1 MCGIAGYFGSKKI
14 EQGVINETLHLM
26 KRRGPNGQKHFQH
39 ILSNVKRC
47 TFLHS
52 RLSIIDLDH
61 RSDQP
66 FHYKN
71 KTIIFNGEIYNYLE
85 VKEKLKRLGHEFH
98 TDSDTEVLIHALDE
112 WGSAALNIIEGMWAF
127 ALLDR
132 QQNTITLSRDPFGE
146 KPLYF
151 YQPERGEIYFGSEI
165 KFIAS
170 LAEKKFTPNNDH
182 ICRFLVNGYKA
193 LYKTGETFFREIQEL
208 PRATCMQID
217 LDGAQRRIQYWH
229 PKVHIQQDMS
239 FAEAVEGTRE
249 RLINSV
255 KMRLRSDVPIAFC
268 MSGGVDSNSLISI
281 AKRVFNYDVHG
292 FTILNS
298 DSRYEE
304 QDMIDIGVKELGIK
318 HDGFPIDSTHFFERF
333 RELISYHDAP
343 IITIS
348 FYLNWLLQE
357 QISKLGYHIS
367 ISGTAADELFS
378 GYFDHHV
385 MYFHDVQNDPIL
397 LKESIQNW
405 ERDIAPIVRNPYLQ
419 NSHEFINN
427 PFQRNH
433 AYLNNHKYASYLQN
447 HWSEPFTETYFRTGL
462 LQNRMMNEL
471 FHETTPISLH
481 EDDLNAMYYSI
492 ENRAPFLD
500 RDLLEFS
507 HSIPTKHLVKQGKA
521 KAVLREAMR
530 GIVPDA
536 ILDNKRKVGFN
547 APVTDLLQTNQSSVR
562 DYLLQDS
569 PIFDILKMEPVA
581 EMISQA
587 NHPNSDSKFL
597 FSFVSA
603 KMFLE
608 EFS

>member
-1 MCGIAGYFGSKKI
+1 MCGIAGYFGSKEI
-14 EQGVINETLHLM
+14 DSSIIYQTLDLM
-26 KRRGPNGQKHFQH
+26 KRRGPNGQKHSQH
-39 ILSNVKRC
+39 IFGGMKQC
-47 TFLHS
+47 TLLHS

-66 FHYKN
+66 FHYKQ
-71 KTIIFNGEIYNYLE
+71 KTIVFNGEIYNYLE
-85 VKEKLKRLGHEFH
+85 VREKLKLLGHQFL

-112 WGSAALNIIEGMWAF
+112 WGHAALNIIEGMWAF

-132 QQNTITLSRDPFGE
+132 QNNTLMLARDPFGE

-151 YQPERGEIYFGSEI
+151 YQPERGEVYFGSEI
-165 KFIAS
+165 KFIAA
-170 LAEKKFTPNNDH
+170 LARKKFTPNNDH
-182 ICRFLVNGYKA
+182 ICRFLVNGYKS

-208 PRATCMQID
+208 PRASFMELD
-217 LDGAQRRIQYWH
+217 LDGGQKRIQYWH
-229 PKVHIQQDMS
+229 PKIQTQEDMS
-239 FAEAVEGTRE
+239 FAEAVAGTRE

-255 KMRLRSDVPIAFC
+255 KMRLRSDIPIAFC

-292 FTILNS
+292 FTIINS

-318 HDGFPIDSTHFFERF
+318 HSGFPIDSSHFFERF
-333 RELISYHDAP
+333 RDQISYHDAP

-367 ISGTAADELFS
+367 ISGTAADELLS
-378 GYFDHHV
+378 GYFDHHL
-385 MYFHDVQNDPIL
+385 MYFHDVQNDSNL
-397 LKESIQNW
+397 LKESIHNW
-405 ERDIAPIVRNPYLQ
+405 QRDIAPIVRNPLLQ
-419 NSHEFINN
+419 DPMSFIRN
-427 PFQRNH
+427 PFQREH
-433 AYLNNHKYASYLQN
+433 AYLNNDKYASYLKN
-447 HWSEPFTETYFRTGL
+447 HWSESFTETYFREGL
-462 LQNRMMNEL
+462 LQNRMMNEI

-500 RDLLEFS
+500 RDLFEFS
-507 HSIPTKHLVKQGKA
+507 HSIPAKHLVQDGKA
-521 KAVLREAMR
+521 KVVLREAMR
-530 GIVPDA
+530 GIVPDP

-547 APVTDLLQTNQSSVR
+547 APVTDLLQTNQSNVQK
-562 DYLLQDS
+562 YLLQDS
-569 PIFDILKMEPVA
+569 PIFDILNKEPVA
-581 EMISQA
+581 EMINQA

-597 FSFVSA
+597 FSFVSS
-603 KMFLE
+603 KIFLE
-608 EFS
+608 EFA